1 MSKGPYYSEGK
12 YLFKVVDQGFGES
25 AKKQT
30 PFFYLRGTP
39 LARIIDGAEDP
50 CERQYERDIT
60 LYLSEKAVDG
70 TIDRLRGLG
79 WQGSSFKELD
89 VTGSVTFVGQVIT
102 VFCKH
107 EVNDAGTWEGWGLPF
122 EATSEKPPKPK
133 SDPRIASKLDAMFGK
148 SLKSTAIA
156 TPKPAAIPKPAAVRD
171 DVDVPFAWLAFL
183 VPVLSSLIV

>member
-1 MSKGPYYSEGK
+1 MSKGPYYAEGD

-39 LARIIDGAEDP
+39 LARLVNGDEEP
-50 CERQYERDIT
+50 CERAYERDIT

-79 WQGSSFKELD
+79 WNGTSFKELD
-89 VTGSVTFVGQVIT
+89 VTGSVSFVGHAIT
-102 VFCKH
+102 VTCEH
-107 EVNDAGTWEGWGLPF
+107 EVNDAGTWERWGLPYV
-122 EATSEKPPKPK
+122 ASTDKPPKPK

-148 SLKSTAIA
+148 SLK
-156 TPKPAAIPKPAAVRD
+156 PAAGVATKTKAAPVRQPAATVD
-171 DVDVPFAWLAFL
+171 DAEIPF
-183 VPVLSSLIV
+183 